1 MMVEQYSE
9 EEQKKMGAR
18 IAKARDN
25 AGLSQTELA
34 SRINLNRAV
43 LNKIENGNRPA
54 RDLEIRNISEVLDVS
69 TDYLLGKSN
78 KHHYYDLTEKDEID
92 IAEQA
97 EQIIK
102 GIQTSADVNFYGE
115 PATKEQMESMR
126 DIIETGLRI
135 NKEKA
140 KKKFTPKKYRDN
152 GAKGGD

>member
-1 MMVEQYSE
+1 MDNNEVIKKRLIDLRESSQMSQSE
-9 EEQKKMGAR
+9 LGR
-18 IAKARDN
+18 RSHLDN
-25 AGLSQTELA
+25 SVI
-34 SRINLNRAV
+34 S
-43 LNKIENGNRPA
+43 KIEKGTRKVSA
-54 RDLEIRNISEVLDVS
+54 DELKTFADIFDVS

>member
-1 MMVEQYSE
+1 MNELGQCLKGLRE
-9 EEQKKMGAR
+9 EKGWSKTLVAEKLGLKNMATYANWEYGTR
-18 IAKARDN
+18 LPD
-25 AGLSQTELA
+25 AGRLKELA
-34 SRINLNRAV
+34 NLF
-43 LNKIENGNRPA
+43 
-54 RDLEIRNISEVLDVS
+54 DVS
-69 TDYLLGKSN
+69 TDYLLGNTN
-78 KHHYYDLTEKDEID
+78 KKHYYDLTEKDEID

>member
-1 MMVEQYSE
+1 MAD
-9 EEQKKMGAR
+9 KKLAAR
-18 IAKARDN
+18 IVNLREDVDMK
-25 AGLSQTELA
+25 QTELA
-34 SRINLNRAV
+34 RRLGLDKSAMS
-43 LNKIENGNRPA
+43 KIESGDRKVSSDELQN
-54 RDLEIRNISEVLDVS
+54 LSEIFDVS
-69 TDYLLGKSN
+69 SDYLLGQTDKR
-78 KHHYYDLTEKDEID
+78 HYYDLTEKDEID

>member
-1 MMVEQYSE
+1 MAD
-9 EEQKKMGAR
+9 KKLAAR
-18 IAKARDN
+18 IVNLREDVDMK
-25 AGLSQTELA
+25 QTELA
-34 SRINLNRAV
+34 RRLGLDKSAMS
-43 LNKIENGNRPA
+43 KIESGDRKVSS
-54 RDLEIRNISEVLDVS
+54 DELQKLSEIFDVS
-69 TDYLLGKSN
+69 SDYLLGQTDKR
-78 KHHYYDLTEKDEID
+78 HYYDLTKKDEID

>member
-1 MMVEQYSE
+1 MFGQRLSELRRESKRTQEEVAKSIGVAKTTYASYEQG
-9 EEQKKMGAR
+9 KR
-18 IAKARDN
+18 TPD
-25 AGLSQTELA
+25 TETQ
-34 SRINLNRAV
+34 
-43 LNKIENGNRPA
+43 NKIA
-54 RDLEIRNISEVLDVS
+54 DLFDVS
-69 TDYLLGKSN
+69 LDYLHGRSDKR
-78 KHHYYDLTEKDEID
+78 HYYYLTEKDEID

>member
-1 MMVEQYSE
+1 MSKFSDKLINLRESHDWSKTYVANHIGLKNMQTYANWEYGKSE
-9 EEQKKMGAR
+9 PDQGMLK
-18 IAKARDN
+18 
-25 AGLSQTELA
+25 ELA
-34 SRINLNRAV
+34 NLF
-43 LNKIENGNRPA
+43 
-54 RDLEIRNISEVLDVS
+54 DVS
-69 TDYLLGKSN
+69 TDYLLGNTN
-78 KHHYYDLTEKDEID
+78 KKHYYDLTEKDEID

>member
-1 MMVEQYSE
+1 MAD
-9 EEQKKMGAR
+9 KKLAAR
-18 IAKARDN
+18 IVNLREDVDMK
-25 AGLSQTELA
+25 QTELA
-34 SRINLNRAV
+34 RRLGLDKTAMRKNERGDRKVSSDELQNLS
-43 LNKIENGNRPA
+43 
-54 RDLEIRNISEVLDVS
+54 EIFDVS
-69 TDYLLGKSN
+69 SDYLLGQTDKR
-78 KHHYYDLTEKDEID
+78 HYYDLTEKDEID

>member
-1 MMVEQYSE
+1 MT
-9 EEQKKMGAR
+9 
-18 IAKARDN
+18 
-25 AGLSQTELA
+25 L
-34 SRINLNRAV
+34 
-43 LNKIENGNRPA
+43 GNRISNLREKRGWSQSQLSDKLHIGTSTLGMWETDKRKPSA
-54 RDLEIRNISEVLDVS
+54 EFIVKLAEIFHVS
-69 TDYLLGKSN
+69 TDYLLGNTN
-78 KHHYYDLTEKDEID
+78 KKHYYDLTEKDEID

>member
-1 MMVEQYSE
+1 MAD
-9 EEQKKMGAR
+9 KKLAAR
-18 IAKARDN
+18 IVNLREDVDMK
-25 AGLSQTELA
+25 QTELA
-34 SRINLNRAV
+34 RRLGLDKSAMS
-43 LNKIENGNRPA
+43 KIESGDRKVSS
-54 RDLEIRNISEVLDVS
+54 DELQKLSEIFDVS
-69 TDYLLGKSN
+69 SDYLLGQTDKR
-78 KHHYYDLTEKDEID
+78 HYYDLTKKDEID

-135 NKEKA
+135 NREKA

>member
-1 MMVEQYSE
+1 MAD
-9 EEQKKMGAR
+9 KKLAAR
-18 IAKARDN
+18 IVNLREDVDMK
-25 AGLSQTELA
+25 QTELA
-34 SRINLNRAV
+34 RRLGLDKSAMS
-43 LNKIENGNRPA
+43 KIESGDRKVSSDELQN
-54 RDLEIRNISEVLDVS
+54 LSEIFDVS
-69 TDYLLGKSN
+69 SDYLLGQTDKR
-78 KHHYYDLTEKDEID
+78 HYYDLTEKDEID

-152 GAKGGD
+152 GAKDGD

>member
-1 MMVEQYSE
+1 MI
-9 EEQKKMGAR
+9 GAKIKELR
-18 IAKARDN
+18 NELGI
-25 AGLSQTELA
+25 SQAELA
-34 SRINLNRAV
+34 KRISVSQQTIGSWETNRSEPNLDALKKLASIFNTSV
-43 LNKIENGNRPA
+43 DYIIGNSKKR
-54 RDLEIRNISEVLDVS
+54 
-69 TDYLLGKSN
+69 
-78 KHHYYDLTEKDEID
+78 HYYDLTKKDEID

-97 EQIIK
+97 EQIIE

-115 PATKEQMESMR
+115 PATKEQMASMR

>member
-1 MMVEQYSE
+1 MAD
-9 EEQKKMGAR
+9 KKLAAR
-18 IAKARDN
+18 IVNLREDIDMK
-25 AGLSQTELA
+25 QTELA
-34 SRINLNRAV
+34 RRLGLDKSAMS
-43 LNKIENGNRPA
+43 KIESGDRKVSS
-54 RDLEIRNISEVLDVS
+54 DELQKISEIFDVS
-69 TDYLLGKSN
+69 SDYLLGNTEKR
-78 KHHYYDLTEKDEID
+78 HYYDLTKKDEID